1 MVHAII
7 TICMLVFKLIIDGRG
22 KSKLINGAKISSS
35 WKLPKKF
42 MVRSLL

>member
-7 TICMLVFKLIIDGRG
+7 TICMSVFKLIIDGRG
-22 KSKLINGAKISSS
+22 KPKLINGAKISFS

-42 MVRSLL
+42 VVGSLL